1 MIYYETPFRNC
12 TILSLIPINQYL
24 YQPVQDQA
32 LFTVFEFANEKIEV
46 TCYTVSLQEIDVQS
60 TRNTQASLNV
70 NAWQYNSTLPFIAQW
85 QSVELALWEFVAPFG
100 SLSPF
105 HLSLEQSGLSSIQIS
120 YSCIYS
126 KHISN
131 S

>member
-12 TILSLIPINQYL
+12 TILWLIPITQYL

-46 TCYTVSLQEIDVQS
+46 VCYTVSLQEIDVKS
-60 TRNTQASLNV
+60 TRNTQGSLNV

-85 QSVELALWEFVAPFG
+85 QIVELALWEFVAPFG
-100 SLSPF
+100 NLSPF
-105 HLSLEQSGLSSIQIS
+105 QLSLEQSGLSSIQIS

-126 KHISN
+126 KT
-131 S
+131 